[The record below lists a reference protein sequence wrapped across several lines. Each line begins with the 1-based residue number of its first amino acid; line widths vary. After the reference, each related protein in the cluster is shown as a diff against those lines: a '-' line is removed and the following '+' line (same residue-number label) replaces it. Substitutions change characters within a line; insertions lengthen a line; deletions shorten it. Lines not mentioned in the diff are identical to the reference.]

1 MGFTCALSFPHP
13 FPCIQVQRIF
23 FCVEMPRTVGDA
35 IRNSHPSRNSRY
47 GPVFIV
53 NVQQE
58 ITIDMCNVC
67 RHFDE
72 PVPGKVEPRS
82 NYVRRASYNVEHDAV
97 RQPQFTVHMHDRAQI
112 LSQFKISFRGAG
124 LAPQRSD
131 RQPGLLL
138 SQRGSRAFPGDYVHT
153 RRHNR

>member
-1 MGFTCALSFPHP
+1 
-13 FPCIQVQRIF
+13 
-23 FCVEMPRTVGDA
+23 
-35 IRNSHPSRNSRY
+35 
-47 GPVFIV
+47 
-53 NVQQE
+53 
-58 ITIDMCNVC
+58 MCNVC

-82 NYVRRASYNVEHDAV
+82 NYVRRASYSDEHDAV

-112 LSQFKISFRGAG
+112 LSQFKIPFRGAG
-124 LAPQRSD
+124 LAPQRSIGN
-131 RQPGLLL
+131 PVCYS